1 MNIDCVSE
9 NKILKKKKQGK
20 SVYKCPYCNYKGVK
34 YKCVEHI
41 DKKHNELIPEGYT
54 AARLFFNHINKK
66 SHGTCIVCKRPT
78 EWNEDT
84 WRYDRLCTR
93 PSCKIRYQEIMK
105 KGMINKYGKASLLD
119 SPEHQQKMLER
130 RSISGK
136 YRFKDGAIKTY
147 VGKYEKNLLEYF
159 DKVMNVKSKDV
170 QVPGP
175 TIEYEY
181 NGKTHLWITDMYYLP
196 ANLIIEVKDGG
207 DNPNKR
213 VMTSYREKVVA
224 KEKSLAKIGKYNYI
238 RLTDNNFAEFA
249 NTIEEIRMNM
259 DNDVKDIVFNVLESA
274 TLYNEMGLA
283 GINPT
288 IPSRY
293 NPSMV
298 NLMVNDN
305 VIKTGFSLNDTDI
318 IFIDKDGKIITKK
331 FKDLDTDYI
340 TRRSTNQN
348 VTDKIHELTSMVG
361 ENIIDYYNPDYLYEF
376 VTGDKIVYNKQPVL
390 DNRFETYIDDN
401 KKALYSIECMYNRL
415 DPCIIEYE
423 PLPILEGEVNYNRA
437 TRLVKNYKNLRVL
450 EHPYGY
456 VVENINTGAIS
467 KLFTSLEKITTDV
480 LDVVSGGGKYE

>member
-1 MNIDCVSE
+1 
-9 NKILKKKKQGK
+9 
-20 SVYKCPYCNYKGVK
+20 
-34 YKCVEHI
+34 
-41 DKKHNELIPEGYT
+41 
-54 AARLFFNHINKK
+54 
-66 SHGTCIVCKRPT
+66 
-78 EWNEDT
+78 
-84 WRYDRLCTR
+84 
-93 PSCKIRYQEIMK
+93 
-105 KGMINKYGKASLLD
+105 
-119 SPEHQQKMLER
+119 MLER

-181 NGKTHLWITDMYYLP
+181 DGKTHLWITDMYYLP

-249 NTIEEIRMNM
+249 KTIEEIRMNM

-274 TLYNEMGLA
+274 MLYNEMGLA
-283 GINPT
+283 GITPT

-318 IFIDKDGKIITKK
+318 MFIDKDGKIITKK
-331 FKDLDTDYI
+331 FRDLDTDYI

-348 VTDKIHELTSMVG
+348 VTDKIHELVSMVG
-361 ENIIDYYNPDYLYEF
+361 ENVIDYYNPDYLYEF

-390 DNRFETYIDDN
+390 DNRFETYIDEN

-423 PLPILEGEVNYNRA
+423 PLPILK
-437 TRLVKNYKNLRVL
+437 VKL
-450 EHPYGY
+450 
-456 VVENINTGAIS
+456 
-467 KLFTSLEKITTDV
+467 ITIEL
-480 LDVVSGGGKYE
+480 LDL